1 MVRIRLKRIGSI
13 KRPFYRIVVIDQ
25 HVRRDGRPLEEIGYY
40 NPRTDPKELK
50 INTESAV
57 KWLKVGAQPTD
68 TVEALFKKG
77 GVYDLLKA

>member
-25 HVRRDGRPLEEIGYY
+25 HVRRDGRPLEELGYY
-40 NPRTDPKELK
+40 NPRTEPQELK
-50 INTESAV
+50 LNVEAAI

-68 TVEALFKKG
+68 RVEGLFKKG
-77 GVYDLLKA
+77 GVYEQLKA